1 MTLHALAGAGGGEG
15 GGFPPDC
22 AVTVTV
28 RLADALP
35 PGFGLLTL
43 TLYVPAVASDPVAVS
58 WLAETNLVVTA
69 PPPKIACAPETK
81 LLPVIVSEY
90 APAVKLAGLTLLMA
104 GVGFHSVTSLVALTE
119 ESAAAVALM
128 LMLLEFGRFAGAV

>member
-1 MTLHALAGAGGGEG
+1 M
-15 GGFPPDC
+15 PPDC
-22 AVTVTV
+22 ALTVTV
-28 RLADALP
+28 RLAEALP

-58 WLAETNLVVTA
+58 WVVEINFVITA
-69 PPPKIACAPETK
+69 LPPKLTCAPDTK

-104 GVGFHSVTSLVALTE
+104 GVEFHSVTSLVALTE

-128 LMLLEFGRFAGAV
+128 LIVLEFGRLPGAV